1 MTRDNLLQQIKER
14 LNEVYGSRLKGIV
27 LYGSEVRN
35 ENAEDSD
42 IDLMVLLNG
51 PVSFGK
57 ELRSIIEA
65 LYPLQLEVIRPL
77 HAIPVDINVYEAG
90 EFALYRNAKK
100 EGFFAGGLD
109 NLLSGSEG
117 QEG

>member
-27 LYGSEVRN
+27 LYGSEARG
-35 ENAEDSD
+35 EGDQESD
-42 IDLMVLLNG
+42 IDLFVLLHG
-51 PVSFGK
+51 PV
-57 ELRSIIEA
+57 EIVTDLETIIKA